1 MRETKQLACLRFS
14 ARGLHSRCIHV
25 YKNMIV
31 PPSPFSESN
40 YYNKWIWRERG
51 GAAAVSLRESG
62 EVAF

>member
-14 ARGLHSRCIHV
+14 ARVLHSSCIHV

-51 GAAAVSLRESG
+51 GEGFVSLRESG
-62 EVAF
+62 ELSF